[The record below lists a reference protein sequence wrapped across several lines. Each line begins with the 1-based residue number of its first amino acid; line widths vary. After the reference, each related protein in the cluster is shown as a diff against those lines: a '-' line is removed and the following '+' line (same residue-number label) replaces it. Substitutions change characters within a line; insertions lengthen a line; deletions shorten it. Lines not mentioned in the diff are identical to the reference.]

1 MPDERSLNLGH
12 GVTMHCSMDS
22 LDDTFLVRVTWRR
35 LPVGKRRFSCKENHD
50 TLRLGLPFLRVE
62 VGLWVDVFAG
72 EVTGEAE
79 VAVRPL
85 VGRWRKLLDVD
96 RDVLLRF
103 DPAVGEIGGEA
114 DFVEPIVRHDRFGHS
129 QLCTPA
135 ILRLHVDDG
144 EREISDA
151 GRIVKKELFPNHP
164 PFVFNTIACVG
175 QAGPEGR
182 GLYGDPNSIWFN
194 VFFGCYQIDAPRNE
208 WPRPF
213 GYRGAHGAASQIE
226 FDDIARL
233 GEADWNF
240 FSNWMYGVPM
250 DAIRPY
256 MAVDP
261 VTTTQDA
268 TPNLIG
274 TTLWHRASVEGVT
287 CVSTYE
293 SNGRGAE
300 RLVTNS
306 LIDDVW
312 RRAFGLP
319 NPQADRLESFVPT
332 TLRAE
337 FLMAYFEDADAYHT
351 VICGGTATV
360 PVELEFLAAQMDAIQ
375 NVVADAYGDRGFPQ
389 PAAASAS
396 P

>member
-1 MPDERSLNLGH
+1 MPEERSLNLGH
-12 GVTMHCSMDS
+12 GLTMHCSMDS

-35 LPVGKRRFSCKENHD
+35 LPLGKRRFSRRHEED

-72 EVTGEAE
+72 EVAGEAE

-85 VGRWRKLLDVD
+85 VGRWRKLLDLD
-96 RDVLLRF
+96 RGVLLRF
-103 DPAVGEIGGEA
+103 DPAVGEIAGEA
-114 DFVEPIVRHDRFGHS
+114 DFVEPIVRHDRFGAS

-151 GRIVKKELFPNHP
+151 GRIVKKELFPDHA

-194 VFFGCYQIDAPRNE
+194 VFFGCYQIDAPRSE
-208 WPRPF
+208 WSRPF
-213 GYRGAHGAASQIE
+213 AYRDAHGAASQIE

-256 MAVDP
+256 MGVDP

-274 TTLWHRASVEGVT
+274 TTLWHRATVEGVT

-360 PVELEFLAAQMDAIQ
+360 PVEQEFLAAQMDAIQ

>member
-12 GVTMHCSMDS
+12 GLTMHCSMDS
-22 LDDTFLVRVTWRR
+22 LDDTFLVRVTWHRV
-35 LPVGKRRFSCKENHD
+35 PVGKRRFSRTVGED
-50 TLRLGLPFLRVE
+50 TLRLALPFLRVE

-72 EVTGEAE
+72 EVRGEAE
-79 VAVRPL
+79 IAVRPL
-85 VGRWRKLLDVD
+85 VGGWRKLLDLD
-96 RDVLLRF
+96 NRVLLPF

-114 DFVEPIVRHDRFGHS
+114 DVAEPVVRHDRFGSS

-144 EREISDA
+144 ERQISDA
-151 GRIVKKELFPNHP
+151 GRIVKWELFPDHP

-175 QAGPEGR
+175 QAGADGR

-194 VFFGCYQIDAPRNE
+194 VFFGCYQIDAPRSE
-208 WPRPF
+208 WSRPF
-213 GYRGAHGAASQIE
+213 GYTGADGAASQIE
-226 FDDIARL
+226 FDDVARL

-256 MAVDP
+256 MGVDP
-261 VTTTQDA
+261 VTTSQQASPD
-268 TPNLIG
+268 LIG
-274 TTLWHRASVEGVT
+274 TTLWHRAAVEGVT
-287 CVSTYE
+287 CVSTYV
-293 SNGRGAE
+293 SDARGAG

-319 NPQADRLESFVPT
+319 NPQSDRLESFVPT

-337 FLMAYFEDADAYHT
+337 FQMAYYEDSDAYHT

-360 PVELEFLAAQMDAIQ
+360 PVEQEFLAAQMVAIRK
-375 NVVADAYGDRGFPQ
+375 VIADAYGDRGFPQ
-389 PAAASAS
+389 PATANAS

>member
-1 MPDERSLNLGH
+1 MPLERSLGLGY
-12 GVTMHCSMDS
+12 GLTIHCSMDS

-35 LPVGKRRFSCKENHD
+35 LPLGRRRFSRTVGDD
-50 TLRLGLPFLRVE
+50 TFRLKLPFLRVE
-62 VGLWVDVFAG
+62 LGVWVDVFAG
-72 EVTGEAE
+72 QVRGEAE

-85 VGRWRKLLDVD
+85 VGRWRRLLDVD
-96 RDVLLRF
+96 NRVLMRF

-114 DFVEPIVRHDRFGHS
+114 DFVTPAVRHDRFGAS

-144 EREISDA
+144 KREISDA
-151 GRIVKKELFPNHP
+151 GRIVKEELFPDHP

-175 QAGPEGR
+175 QADAGGR

-194 VFFGCYQIDAPRNE
+194 VFFGCYQIDAPRPA
-208 WPRPF
+208 WKRPF
-213 GYRGAHGAASQIE
+213 GYRSADGAASQIE

-250 DAIRPY
+250 EAIEPY
-256 MAVDP
+256 MTVDP
-261 VTTTQDA
+261 VTTTQGA
-268 TPNLIG
+268 TPDLIG
-274 TTLWHRASVEGVT
+274 TTLWHSAAVEGVT

-293 SNGRGAE
+293 SNGRGAA

-306 LIDDVW
+306 FIDDVW

-319 NPQADRLESFVPT
+319 NPQGDRLESFVPT

-337 FLMAYFEDADAYHT
+337 FHMAYFEDDDAYHT

-360 PVELEFLAAQMDAIQ
+360 PVDKEFLAAQMDAIRD
-375 NVVADAYGDRGFPQ
+375 VIAAGYGDRGFPQ

>member
-1 MPDERSLNLGH
+1 MPRERSLDLGH
-12 GVTMHCSMDS
+12 GLTMHCSMDS

-35 LPVGKRRFSCKENHD
+35 LPLGRRRFRRTHEHD
-50 TLRLGLPFLRVE
+50 TFRLALPFLRVE
-62 VGLWVDVFAG
+62 LGVWVDVFAG
-72 EVTGEAE
+72 QVAGEAE

-85 VGRWRKLLDVD
+85 VGGWRRLLDID
-96 RDVLLRF
+96 QRVLMRF

-114 DFVEPIVRHDRFGHS
+114 DVVEPVVRHDRFGAS

-135 ILRLHVDDG
+135 ILRLHVDAG
-144 EREISDA
+144 KREISDA
-151 GRIVKKELFPNHP
+151 GRIVKERLFPDHP

-175 QAGPEGR
+175 KAGADGR

-194 VFFGCYQIDAPRNE
+194 VFFGCYQIDAPRSE
-208 WPRPF
+208 WKRPF
-213 GYRGAHGAASQIE
+213 GYRGADGAASRIE

-250 DAIRPY
+250 KAIEPY
-256 MAVDP
+256 MGVDP
-261 VTTTQDA
+261 VTTSQGAAPD
-268 TPNLIG
+268 LIG
-274 TTLWHRASVEGVT
+274 STLWHSAAVEGVT

-306 LIDDVW
+306 FIDDVW
-312 RRAFGLP
+312 RRAFGMP
-319 NPQADRLESFVPT
+319 NPQRDRLESFVPT

-337 FLMAYFEDADAYHT
+337 FHMAYSEDADAYHT
-351 VICGGTATV
+351 IICGGTATV
-360 PVELEFLAAQMDAIQ
+360 PVDADFLEEQMRAIRS
-375 NVVADAYGDRGFPQ
+375 AIAEGYGDRGFAQ